1 MKRIINLNLML
12 ALVIVSMAA
21 FTWTRA
27 DKYVLDVE
35 KSKIIWQ
42 GGRVVGGD
50 HKGEIPFKSGSF
62 LVESEALKGGEFVAD
77 VNAIKVTDVEGSGA
91 ERLTNHLKNED
102 FFETEKYP
110 NAGFKIT
117 KVAYTGKDQ
126 ATVTGDLT
134 IKDVTKSITFPAT
147 VHTSA
152 QQVHAV
158 AKGIKIDRTQY
169 NVKYRSG
176 NFFSGL
182 GDRAINDEFTLDIE
196 ILAKK

>member
-1 MKRIINLNLML
+1 MKLSL
-12 ALVIVSMAA
+12 ALAMITVSLTA
-21 FTWTRA
+21 FTWKRA
-27 DKYVLDVE
+27 DKYTLNIE

-62 LVESEALKGGEFVAD
+62 IVEKDALAGGEFVAD
-77 VNAIKVTDVEGSGA
+77 VNAIKVTDLEGSGA
-91 ERLTNHLKNED
+91 ERLTGHLKNED
-102 FFETEKYP
+102 FFETAKYP
-110 NAGFKIT
+110 NANFKIT

-126 ATVTGDLT
+126 ATITGNLT
-134 IKDVTKSITFPAT
+134 IKDVTKPITFPAT

-182 GDRAINDEFTLDIE
+182 GDKAINDEFTLDIE
-196 ILAKK
+196 ILATK